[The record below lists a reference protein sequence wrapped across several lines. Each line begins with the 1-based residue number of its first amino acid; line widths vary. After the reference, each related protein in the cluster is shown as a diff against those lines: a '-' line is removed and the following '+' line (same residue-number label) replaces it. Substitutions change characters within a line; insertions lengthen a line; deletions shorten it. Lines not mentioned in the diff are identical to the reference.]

1 MSEGAAGPE
10 TTHRLFAHDRVAE
23 GYSSARPFLHPA
35 IFARVRERM
44 GASGP
49 LGRALDVGCGTGMSS
64 VALRGLAAEVVGV
77 DPSRDMLRRARRAE
91 GVRYAAS
98 LAEAMPF
105 RKGAFDLV
113 VACGS
118 IDWVDR
124 AAFLPCAAEILA
136 PRGWLVP
143 LDFGDLGRSDEVTDL
158 EHWYE
163 DVFQKACPRPPS
175 RDPLVT
181 ADEATAAG
189 FGPPDHHTFTDAC
202 CFTAAEY
209 AAFLMT
215 ESNVIAAIEY
225 GRRTPAEVQRWL
237 EGELRPLFGE
247 GPRAVTFGGYIQV
260 LRKR

>member
-1 MSEGAAGPE
+1 MSEAAPGPE

-35 IFARVRERM
+35 IFDRVRERM
-44 GASGP
+44 GAPAP
-49 LGRALDVGCGTGMSS
+49 LGRALDVGCGTGMST

-77 DPSRDMLRRARRAE
+77 DSSRDMLRRARRADA
-91 GVRYAAS
+91 VSYAAA
-98 LAEAMPF
+98 LGEGLPF
-105 RKGAFDLV
+105 RAGAFDLV

-124 AAFLPCAAEILA
+124 ALFLPRVAEVLV

-143 LDFGDLGRSDEVTDL
+143 LDFGDLGRSDEVPGL
-158 EHWYE
+158 ERWYE

-175 RDPLVT
+175 CDPLVT
-181 ADEATAAG
+181 ADEAARAG
-189 FGPPDHHTFTDAC
+189 FGPPDHRTLTDRC
-202 CFTAAEY
+202 PFTASEY

-225 GRRTPAEVQRWL
+225 GRRTADEVRTWL
-237 EGELRPLFGE
+237 EGELRPLFDGR
-247 GPRAVTFGGYIQV
+247 PRAVTFGGYIQV